1 MKFTER
7 DELQYVEYLKRKA
20 LPLTAHTDRTFG
32 LILGRGIHRVN
43 MNGATIAIFKFPSRT
58 PKNEHQMVKISTF
71 AEISKWSISPVWDG
85 NLKIATV
92 APFIFTLCIP
102 SPKISPIAPTV
113 LAVRG
118 GAIRCRCSSS
128 CNSSFSVRLP
138 YPGFFHSFY
147 CKPQQFRTLASICVI
162 RDLNLLP
169 HVLFTANCHDKML
182 QIPNPFHPICSPVV
196 SRELSLTSA
205 LMPCR
210 YSLGTSW

>member
-1 MKFTER
+1 MLVIDFCV
-7 DELQYVEYLKRKA
+7 LSLICVLS
-20 LPLTAHTDRTFG
+20 LPLTSSRSFGSRHFG
-32 LILGRGIHRVN
+32 LIFGGFLKGNSR
-43 MNGATIAIFKFPSRT
+43 IA
-58 PKNEHQMVKISTF
+58 M
-71 AEISKWSISPVWDG
+71 
-85 NLKIATV
+85 V
-92 APFIFTLCIP
+92 APLHSRP
-102 SPKISPIAPTV
+102 RPKISLIAPTV
-113 LAVRG
+113 LAEGV
-118 GAIRCRCSSS
+118 GAIHFRCSSS